1 MSSPTPPS
9 KEPKELSNEVRM
21 VIAFVLMGLILVV
34 TPWAYRK
41 LGITPPPSA
50 DQKTSATSAANVR
63 RSSKRK
69 KSARSWW

>member
-41 LGITPPPSA
+41 LGITPPQSA
-50 DQKTSATSAANVR
+50 EPTQVTLIPET
-63 RSSKRK
+63 
-69 KSARSWW
+69 W